1 MRQLKCAQQELLLEA
16 YLLIWETKQQKHQ
29 TIWQQPHKWAQPAK
43 EIRQRQNSQ
52 LRNKYIML
60 LREFI
65 YFNDNN
71 NDFAVDRRYD
81 NKKDSSVVEKSDTRK
96 IRLTLRQINQLR
108 LQAEAHEAESQ
119 SELGFI
125 QQMYGTPIEQE
136 APA

>member
-1 MRQLKCAQQELLLEA
+1 
-16 YLLIWETKQQKHQ
+16 
-29 TIWQQPHKWAQPAK
+29 
-43 EIRQRQNSQ
+43 
-52 LRNKYIML
+52 ML

-81 NKKDSSVVEKSDTRK
+81 NAKDSSVVEKDDTRK

-125 QQMYGTPIEQE
+125 QQMYGTPVGQE
-136 APA
+136 AAQ

>member
-1 MRQLKCAQQELLLEA
+1 
-16 YLLIWETKQQKHQ
+16 
-29 TIWQQPHKWAQPAK
+29 
-43 EIRQRQNSQ
+43 
-52 LRNKYIML
+52 ML

-65 YFNDNN
+65 YFNDNT

-81 NKKDSSVVEKSDTRK
+81 NGKDSSVVKKGDTRK

-125 QQMYGTPIEQE
+125 QQMYGTPIEPTE
-136 APA
+136 AAA

>member
-1 MRQLKCAQQELLLEA
+1 
-16 YLLIWETKQQKHQ
+16 
-29 TIWQQPHKWAQPAK
+29 
-43 EIRQRQNSQ
+43 
-52 LRNKYIML
+52 ML

-65 YFNDNN
+65 YFNDNI

-81 NKKDSSVVEKSDTRK
+81 NRKDSTVVKKSDTRK

-125 QQMYGTPIEQE
+125 QQMYGTPVESTE
-136 APA
+136 AAA